1 MFFVENV
8 CRKKVRGAGGIS
20 DFFKMCGRG
29 NMEQRKS
36 DFHAFRRDSIRRDFF
51 ESGDKIYLAGNSL
64 DERRRVCNVGR
75 DLF

>member
-1 MFFVENV
+1 
-8 CRKKVRGAGGIS
+8 
-20 DFFKMCGRG
+20 
-29 NMEQRKS
+29 MEQRKS